1 MLYTRTVEPRTFE
14 LLKTLM
20 SLDILKDFYLVG
32 GTALALQKGH
42 RFSIDLDLFTTKAF
56 HVSELNHVLTNQFD
70 NFVLTNESGQM
81 MFALINN
88 VKVDFVKM
96 GYPTLFIPTIEDG
109 IRMLD
114 IRDIAP
120 MKLKAIVQRGSK
132 KDFFDLFYILQELK
146 LIEVL
151 DLYKKKFNQNEI
163 FHVIKSLS
171 YFEDAENDFDPI
183 LFDTNLT
190 WDDIKE
196 KIKTE
201 IYNFTFA

>member
-14 LLKTLM
+14 LLRNLM

-42 RFSIDLDLFTTKAF
+42 RFSVDLDLFTTKTF
-56 HVSELNHVLTNQFD
+56 DVSELKEVLANQFD
-70 NFVLTNESGQM
+70 DFVLTNESGQM
-81 MFALINN
+81 MFAIINN

-96 GYPTLFIPTIEDG
+96 GYSTLFNPNISEG
-109 IRMLD
+109 VRMLD
-114 IRDIAP
+114 IKDIAP

-132 KDFFDLFYILQELK
+132 KDFFDLFYILKELK

-151 DLYKKKFNQNEI
+151 DLYKKKFNQDEI
-163 FHVIKSLS
+163 FHVLKSLS

-183 LFDTNLT
+183 LFDKMIT
-190 WDDIKE
+190 WEIVKDTIK
-196 KIKTE
+196 KE
-201 IYNFTFA
+201 IYKFSIA

>member
-1 MLYTRTVEPRTFE
+1 
-14 LLKTLM
+14 M
-20 SLDILKDFYLVG
+20 SIDILKDFYLVG

-42 RFSIDLDLFTTKAF
+42 RFSIDLDLFTTKSF
-56 HVSELNHVLTNQFD
+56 DVSELNHVLTNQFD

-88 VKVDFVKM
+88 VNVDFVKM
-96 GYPTLFIPTIEDG
+96 GYPTLFNPTIEDDV
-109 IRMLD
+109 RMLD

-132 KDFFDLFYILQELK
+132 KDFFNLFYILQELK

-183 LFDTNLT
+183 LFDKNLT

>member
-14 LLKTLM
+14 LLRNLM

-42 RFSIDLDLFTTKAF
+42 RFSVDLDLFTTKLF
-56 HVSELNHVLTNQFD
+56 DVSELKEALVNQFD
-70 NFVLTNESGQM
+70 DFVLTNESGQM

-96 GYPTLFIPTIEDG
+96 GYPTLFNPTIEDG
-109 IRMLD
+109 VRMLD
-114 IRDIAP
+114 IKDIAP

-151 DLYKKKFNQNEI
+151 DLYKKKFNQSEV
-163 FHVIKSLS
+163 FHVLKSLS

-183 LFDTNLT
+183 LFDKNIT
-190 WDDIKE
+190 WGHIKDT
-196 KIKTE
+196 IKKE
-201 IYNFTFA
+201 IYKFSVA